1 MKPYNV
7 NLKDAKDVQSVAKSD
22 TPHILTQQ
30 LKNLDPTSPALI
42 TRVEEI
48 LNSYNDPAPSL
59 IQQKQQA
66 AILQNALA
74 ANPALAA
81 SSKMIIPGFGV
92 KPINGSGVENVR

>member
-7 NLKDAKDVQSVAKSD
+7 NMKDVQSVAKSE

-48 LNSYNDPAPSL
+48 LNSYNDPMPSF
-59 IQQKQQA
+59 IAQQQQA

-74 ANPALAA
+74 Q
-81 SSKMIIPGFGV
+81 SKMLIPGFGLRRM
-92 KPINGSGVENVR
+92 NQTVR